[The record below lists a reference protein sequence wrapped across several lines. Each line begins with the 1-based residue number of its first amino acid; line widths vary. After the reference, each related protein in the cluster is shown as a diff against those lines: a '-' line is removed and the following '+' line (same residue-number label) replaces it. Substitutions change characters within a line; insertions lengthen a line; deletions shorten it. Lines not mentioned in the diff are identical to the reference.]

1 MAAYGKFFFRPAKG
15 EHITAEIRPEPDD
28 RAVISGHVTDLRGR
42 AAEDAVLLLYRVND
56 GAPADL
62 IGRTCTDEDG
72 VFIFGPLEG
81 GRLYLVKVFR
91 EGAPPREL
99 ELQVE

>member
-1 MAAYGKFFFRPAKG
+1 MGTYGKFFFRPAKG
-15 EHITAEIRPEPDD
+15 EHITAEIHPEPDE
-28 RAVISGHVTDLRGR
+28 RAVISGRVVDGRGH

-56 GAPADL
+56 GAPPEL
-62 IGRTCTDEDG
+62 VGRSCTDEDG
-72 VFIFGPLEG
+72 TFLFGPLEG
-81 GRLYLVKVFR
+81 GRLHLVKVFR